1 MERRNKKGIAET
13 VVGEAGLHIPR
24 DRSQIRFSLTSLSA
38 ASVPAVSGD

>member
-1 MERRNKKGIAET
+1 M

-38 ASVPAVSGD
+38 VSVPAVSGD